1 MPSDT
6 PSESVPVAAP
16 AAAPVAVP
24 KPEISPEEERIRK
37 ELESIFLDLL
47 SSAQK
52 LSYELATVEIKDS
65 YSREELRDLF
75 AASREVVANVKKMH
89 RFLERYGRRRTA

>member
-1 MPSDT
+1 MPSETYTAPIPAPIPT
-6 PSESVPVAAP
+6 PEV
-16 AAAPVAVP
+16 
-24 KPEISPEEERIRK
+24 SPEEEKIRR
-37 ELESIFLDLL
+37 ELETIFLDLL

-75 AASREVVANVKKMH
+75 SAAREVVANVKKMH